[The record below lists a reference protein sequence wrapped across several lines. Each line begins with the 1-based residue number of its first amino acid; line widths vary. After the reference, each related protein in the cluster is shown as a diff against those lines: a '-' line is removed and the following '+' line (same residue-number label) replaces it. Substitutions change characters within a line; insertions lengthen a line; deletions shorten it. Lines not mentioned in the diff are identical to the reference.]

1 MQGILF
7 GLADVLGYL
16 IQAAQILVLAYWIL
30 SLVGADPGNPIVA
43 FVRAVVE
50 PPAAWLRRRLPFLVV
65 GAWDLSLFAIVLIL
79 IFLNRALVDNV
90 RLAATRF

>member
-1 MQGILF
+1 M

-16 IQAAQILVLAYWIL
+16 IQAAQILVLVYWVMG
-30 SLVGADPGNPIVA
+30 LVGADPGNAIVA

-65 GAWDLSLFAIVLIL
+65 GGFDLSLIAIVLIL

-90 RLAATRF
+90 RLAAARF